1 MPRCRIRC
9 LHDISD
15 LGFLLLVIA
24 IVLSILLR
32 LFAKR
37 ICPES
42 TPAARTFRI
51 ASTLAP
57 FLGLL
62 YVLVSGWPLAIIQD
76 VDSANHHRIQRLVL
90 RISPYA
96 INLLY

>member
-1 MPRCRIRC
+1 MAGFAVFMTF
-9 LHDISD
+9 LTW
-15 LGFLLLVIA
+15 GFLLLVIA

-62 YVLVSGWPLAIIQD
+62 
-76 VDSANHHRIQRLVL
+76 
-90 RISPYA
+90 
-96 INLLY
+96 